1 MKHLRRLLTVLLAFV
16 IGVALTPIR
25 FHVEGMGCG
34 RLLEGEGGF
43 SVTSHTSSY
52 SVPLS
57 FGHLNYRSSEKAN
70 EAFDR
75 HVREAV
81 RVIET
86 TPKLSEQG
94 ELTERR
100 VVTISVDPE
109 TKQSYA
115 TIAWTDGQSVHTI
128 DSYSL
133 LHVIEFEKGI
143 LGEWRL
149 GVRRIQ
155 YLLAPDHL

>member
-1 MKHLRRLLTVLLAFV
+1 MKHLRRLITSLLAFV

-34 RLLEGEGGF
+34 RLLNGEGGF
-43 SVTSHTSSY
+43 SVTSHSSSY

-57 FGHLNYRSSEKAN
+57 FGHARYKSREKAN

-86 TPKLSEQG
+86 TPMLNEQG
-94 ELTERR
+94 EVIGRR
-100 VVTISVDPE
+100 AVTISFNPE

-115 TIAWTDGQSVHTI
+115 TVCWTDGTHAYTI
-128 DSYSL
+128 DSHSL